1 MELTLTKEQLDMRA
15 FVQSFAN
22 QEIKPNVPAMEQDH
36 FPTEIVEK
44 MGIQGLMGIP
54 IPEEYDGLGKDFISY
69 IIAIHEI
76 SKVSAAVGVILSVH
90 TSVGTNPI
98 LNFGTNAQKET
109 YIPKLAK
116 GNYLGAFALTEPHAG
131 SDAAKLKLKASK
143 TETGYELNG
152 SKMFITNGKEADT
165 FITFARTGEGVGAKG
180 ISAFVVEKDNPG
192 LSIGKNEQKMGL
204 HGTSTVMLHFDRCQ
218 LDKRQLLG
226 NEGEGFRVA
235 MANLNA
241 GRIGIAAQALGIA
254 QAAFHYISNEVKQR
268 HNKSQNTLFRLAEM
282 ATKVEAATL
291 LVYKAAFL
299 MERQI
304 PCVQEV
310 SKAKLFTTKAAR
322 EITIDAIDLMGND
335 AMGEACPLA
344 RYFRDAKVTEI
355 YEGTSEIQ
363 RIVISKHMM

>member
-1 MELTLTKEQLDMRA
+1 MKLTLTKEQRDMRA

-22 QEIKPNVPAMEQDH
+22 QEIKPNVSAMEQAQ
-36 FPTEIVEK
+36 FPTEIIEK

-54 IPEEYDGLGKDFISY
+54 IPQKYDGLGKDFISY

-116 GNYLGAFALTEPHAG
+116 GKYLGAFALTEPQAG
-131 SDAAKLKLKASK
+131 SDAAKLRLKANK
-143 TETGYELNG
+143 TETGYVLNG
-152 SKMFITNGKEADT
+152 SKMFITNGKEADI
-165 FITFARTGEGVGAKG
+165 FITFARTEEGVGAKG

-218 LDKRQLLG
+218 LDKGQLLG
-226 NEGEGFRVA
+226 KEGEGFRVA

-254 QAAFHYISNEVKQR
+254 QAAFHYISNEMKQKY
-268 HNKSQNTLFRLAEM
+268 NKSQNTLFRLAEM

-299 MERQI
+299 MEQRI

-310 SKAKLFTTKAAR
+310 SKAKLFTTKIAR
-322 EITIDAIDLMGND
+322 EITIAAIDLMGND
-335 AMGEACPLA
+335 AMGEACSLA